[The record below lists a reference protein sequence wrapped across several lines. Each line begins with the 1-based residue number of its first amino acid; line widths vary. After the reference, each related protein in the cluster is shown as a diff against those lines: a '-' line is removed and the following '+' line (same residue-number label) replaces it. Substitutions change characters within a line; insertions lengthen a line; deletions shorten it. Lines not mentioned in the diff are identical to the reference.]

1 MAESSDENPWP
12 LPKVEDDHERSR
24 SPLETVKEEA
34 EAEGYQPILVSSK
47 TDWKTVQLLVE
58 DSHRASLT
66 PSLELALRHFL
77 ANCKKD
83 VREISRCDLM
93 IVLIYVIALE
103 SGLIPAGASLPEKCR
118 PDKAHIYRT
127 FDVRLVKHFATRL
140 PMGCFRDA
148 SNVYRLEMVFAYGD
162 IPGSRAACE
171 IVARPSGDSMIV
183 NLISNY
189 TKMISTNPCTLI
201 PLNFHVPSI
210 NTVRLPLCFQ
220 SLKQLSV
227 KLKNDLFVPFVAMM
241 YQQFIPIINPSLT
254 GLPQELKDKIS
265 AYKVVGQN
273 LKHIFL
279 GK

>member
-1 MAESSDENPWP
+1 MAENSNENPRA
-12 LPKVEDDHERSR
+12 LPKVDDDHERSR
-24 SPLETVKEEA
+24 SPLETVAE
-34 EAEGYQPILVSSK
+34 EAEGYRPILVSSQ

-103 SGLIPAGASLPEKCR
+103 SGLIPAGASLPDKCR
-118 PDKAHIYRT
+118 PDKVHIYRT

-140 PMGCFRDA
+140 PMECFRDA
-148 SNVYRLEMVFAYGD
+148 SKAYRLEMVFAHGD
-162 IPGSRAACE
+162 IPDGRATCE
-171 IVARPSGDSMIV
+171 IVALPSAELMIV
-183 NLISNY
+183 NLISNC
-189 TKMISTNPCTLI
+189 TKTISINPCSVI
-201 PLNFHVPSI
+201 PVNFHVPSI
-210 NTVRLPLCFQ
+210 NAVRLPLCFQ

-227 KLKNDLFVPFVAMM
+227 KLKNELFVPFAAMM

-254 GLPQELKDKIS
+254 GLPPELKDKIS

-273 LKHIFL
+273 LKHILL